1 MSAAS
6 ITPLLGVA
14 DSATVQR
21 ALQSGGGKRPSAT
34 AAAEQ
39 FEAILVRQ
47 LLGDALKPMLGG
59 SAGGESQAPGSDV
72 YQYFVTDVIAQSV
85 AQGGGLGIAKMLVPQ
100 LTPKGA
106 ASATAKPSSP

>member
-1 MSAAS
+1 MCAAS
-6 ITPLLGVA
+6 ISPLLGVA
-14 DSATVQR
+14 DSASVQR
-21 ALQSGGGKRPSAT
+21 ALKSGPARPAAQ

-59 SAGGESQAPGSDV
+59 SGESPAPGSDI
-72 YQYFVTDVIAQSV
+72 YQYLVTDVVAQSV
-85 AQGGGLGIAKMLVPQ
+85 AQGGGLGIAKMLKPQ

-106 ASATAKPSSP
+106 ANTKESSP

>member
-1 MSAAS
+1 M
-6 ITPLLGVA
+6 
-14 DSATVQR
+14 
-21 ALQSGGGKRPSAT
+21 QSGGKRPSAQ

-59 SAGGESQAPGSDV
+59 SAEGGAQAPGSDV
-72 YQYFVTDVIAQSV
+72 YQYLVTDVIAQSV

-100 LTPKGA
+100 LTPKG
-106 ASATAKPSSP
+106 TAKTTETSP

>member
-21 ALQSGGGKRPSAT
+21 ALQSGGKRPNAA

-59 SAGGESQAPGSDV
+59 TAGGESEAPGSDV

-106 ASATAKPSSP
+106 APDPAKPSSS